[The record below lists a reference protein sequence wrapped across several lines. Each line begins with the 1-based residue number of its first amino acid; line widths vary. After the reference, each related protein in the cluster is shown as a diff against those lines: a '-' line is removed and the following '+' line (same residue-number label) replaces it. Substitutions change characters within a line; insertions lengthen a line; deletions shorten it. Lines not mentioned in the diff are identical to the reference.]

1 MTSLQEVV
9 DGVREA
15 QEVVRNLQH
24 NAGDLHK
31 NLKVALEKRGKMR
44 VRVAETQGKLREAHE
59 KVKRCT
65 PARDRR
71 DV

>member
-1 MTSLQEVV
+1 MTTLQEVV

-24 NAGDLHK
+24 NATTFARNGKLRVK
-31 NLKVALEKRGKMR
+31 SVGKMS

-59 KVKRCT
+59 KVKICT
-65 PARDRR
+65 PTRDRR